1 MIDDATLYTTFY
13 FEEPVNKEVKVPLGE
28 YLARKQAE
36 KDAIKTT
43 ALAGLGYRQVQ
54 KYVMEYLFH
63 SLGFMPEP
71 DP

>member
-43 ALAGLGYRQVQ
+43 ALAGLGYR
-54 KYVMEYLFH
+54 
-63 SLGFMPEP
+63 
-71 DP
+71 